1 MADKELSKNNIRA
14 AREARSLTQEKAA
27 RELNIA
33 PSSYSRY
40 EKGEREC
47 SYSSLR
53 MLSALFRVS
62 VDYLIANKVTP
73 DVVISKEEETFL
85 NRFRAISKRDQ
96 ETLEIMMQRF
106 YEDVQPQHVVEK
118 KEIS

>member
-1 MADKELSKNNIRA
+1 MAGKELSENNIRA

-27 RELNIA
+27 RELGIA

-53 MLSALFRVS
+53 LLSALFRVS

-73 DVVISKEEETFL
+73 DVVISEKEKTFL
-85 NRFRAISKRDQ
+85 DHFRAISKRDQ
-96 ETLEIMMQRF
+96 ETLEIMLQRF
-106 YEDVQPQHVVEK
+106 YEDIQPHVVGK